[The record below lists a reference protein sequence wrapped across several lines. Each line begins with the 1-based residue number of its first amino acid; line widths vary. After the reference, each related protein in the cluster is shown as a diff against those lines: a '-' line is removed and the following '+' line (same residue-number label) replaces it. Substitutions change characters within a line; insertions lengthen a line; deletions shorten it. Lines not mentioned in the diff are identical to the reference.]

1 MAFFDPPQPPAPR
14 PAPQPPP
21 VWAGPPANTLPAALA
36 TTVVL
41 GRTDDTVVAL
51 TGLAVYPTGCDLR
64 LEVRSRRQDIEFPFG
79 FAHHHGRPAD
89 GLLVGV
95 LFSDGRKASC
105 PNTASGM
112 GAQLTPR
119 NGSGGGGAFTQ
130 DLWLWPLPPA
140 GAVELF
146 VAWPELGIPESSAV
160 LDGAAVLTAAG
171 QSVELW
177 APASAP
183 ETDNGWYAFGGTSG
197 PPGVAMPA
205 PQVVL
210 PAAGTPPADSEAA
223 TAGVRTAFEKAFTA
237 VDGGPLEVVVQDGA
251 VLAGALAQARSNFPR
266 AVGTAWVGSSRH
278 RLSRPRP
285 GGSQLHRPLHRRRRL
300 RPATRLRRSGQR
312 PVEGRLRDLR
322 PGARLGWGHQPPAPS
337 SPALSP
343 VAAGRRLS
351 RQCRPYLQLLR
362 SVTQRRRGRQS
373 AASSA
378 GPVPSTGCPRAG
390 RRSRTAG
397 LTNRRQ
403 TAIARARRRVRQ
415 ALRERR
421 DCGSWTQPRRGPL
434 RTSRVPLRTRRPA
447 ANQHRLGLPTGA
459 GGFARTGTTGAPTA
473 ARPATRKRWGTAD
486 PVTGHAAVRQART
499 AAGGVAG
506 H

>member
-21 VWAGPPANTLPAALA
+21 VWAGPPANSLPAALA

-41 GRTDDTVVAL
+41 GRTDDTVIAL

-105 PNTASGM
+105 PNTGSGM

-210 PAAGTPPADSEAA
+210 PSAGTPPADSEAA

-266 AVGTAWVGSSRH
+266 AVGTAWVAVAGIVFLDPDRAAVSFTVH
-278 RLSRPRP
+278 YT
-285 GGSQLHRPLHRRRRL
+285 GGAGFGQQLGYAVLDN
-300 RPATRLRRSGQR
+300 GQWK
-312 PVEGRLRDLR
+312 VAYETY
-322 PGARLGWGHQPPAPS
+322 ARVLGWAGVTSPPP
-337 SPALSP
+337 P
-343 VAAGRRLS
+343 
-351 RQCRPYLQLLR
+351 
-362 SVTQRRRGRQS
+362 
-373 AASSA
+373 
-378 GPVPSTGCPRAG
+378 
-390 RRSRTAG
+390 
-397 LTNRRQ
+397 
-403 TAIARARRRVRQ
+403 
-415 ALRERR
+415 
-421 DCGSWTQPRRGPL
+421 PRRP
-434 RTSRVPLRTRRPA
+434 
-447 ANQHRLGLPTGA
+447 
-459 GGFARTGTTGAPTA
+459 
-473 ARPATRKRWGTAD
+473 
-486 PVTGHAAVRQART
+486 
-499 AAGGVAG
+499 
-506 H
+506 